1 MISTLVGLSLL
12 RMLVWLPLPRT
23 PLKISVSVTWLGL
36 SCLQVWIVS
45 VICGICRWRGDIPEH
60 DRRDLGCPGSSNP
73 RHAHLWL
80 VPAGPSEGGAPRRQD
95 LNISLPSILSPDLD
109 TLTSGVQARQ
119 RCTCIKTPLPRLSLL
134 SSLKASEVSISYH
147 VQNDQGLNTA
157 IPTADSVYQI
167 NL

>member
-1 MISTLVGLSLL
+1 M
-12 RMLVWLPLPRT
+12 
-23 PLKISVSVTWLGL
+23 
-36 SCLQVWIVS
+36 
-45 VICGICRWRGDIPEH
+45 
-60 DRRDLGCPGSSNP
+60 
-73 RHAHLWL
+73 
-80 VPAGPSEGGAPRRQD
+80 
-95 LNISLPSILSPDLD
+95 PSILSPDLD

-119 RCTCIKTPLPRLSLL
+119 RCACIKTPLPRLSLL